1 MRQTDDD
8 DAVADDAVARNALTI
23 AMNERTE
30 RSGTTE
36 ESMASAF
43 AATEPAEEP
52 LAQPAIP
59 APTLRFLLHKDT
71 PLWRFGH

>member
-1 MRQTDDD
+1 MRQTTDD
-8 DAVADDAVARNALTI
+8 DAVAHNAPATSI
-23 AMNERTE
+23 NEMTE
-30 RSGTTE
+30 RSETTAE
-36 ESMASAF
+36 QGPSASAT
-43 AATEPAEEP
+43 AEPAEEP

>member
-1 MRQTDDD
+1 MRQTTDD
-8 DAVADDAVARNALTI
+8 DAVERNALTT
-23 AMNERTE
+23 ALNETNKMTE
-30 RSGTTE
+30 SSETTDESGAR
-36 ESMASAF
+36 AST
-43 AATEPAEEP
+43 AAEPAAP